1 MRNESAFND
10 RLTLIK
16 LKSSTGREEP
26 VLVSSATVWARVSD
40 VGVTTKYAALA
51 AGQNVSLSAVM
62 RRAEF
67 ADYTH
72 AEYNGVRY
80 KIVSTGAAAN
90 TLHIKLMLE
99 RG

>member
-1 MRNESAFND
+1 MINDNAFTD

-26 VLVSSATVWARVSD
+26 VLVSSAAVWARVSD
-40 VGVTTKYAALA
+40 VGVTTKYAALT
-51 AGQNVSLSAVM
+51 AGQNISLSAVM

-80 KIVSTGAAAN
+80 KIVNTGAAAN

>member
-1 MRNESAFND
+1 MRNGNAFTD

-26 VLVSSATVWARVSD
+26 ALVSSAAVWARVSD
-40 VGVTTKYAALA
+40 VGVTTKYAALT
-51 AGQNVSLSAVM
+51 AGQNISLSAVM